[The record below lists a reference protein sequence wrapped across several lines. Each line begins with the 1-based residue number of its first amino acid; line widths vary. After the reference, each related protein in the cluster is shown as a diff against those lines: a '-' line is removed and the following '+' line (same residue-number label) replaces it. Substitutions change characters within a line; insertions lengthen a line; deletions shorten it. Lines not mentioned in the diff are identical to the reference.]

1 MEATETS
8 KENTKQEEKEIRG
21 ARKKKAMNKTR
32 NKMEHKGNNNK
43 CIMKKERSEEERV
56 EEV

>member
-1 MEATETS
+1 LEATETS

-21 ARKKKAMNKTR
+21 ARKKNAINKTR
-32 NKMEHKGNNNK
+32 NKMEHKGNNK